1 MAVKKD
7 GKFVAFDNDADYS
20 GLINEAQLYSCVEMS
35 CNLRDFSDE
44 EIKTLGHLVQQYL
57 RDKSKIREHELFT
70 YIDKAYYNWSNYIT
84 GDYYLQS
91 SGYHYHRY
99 MNGKLNSIGYTITY
113 DCRTPSKYEVEGE
126 LQTLDGEIVPEDA
139 LVLRKW

>member
-84 GDYYLQS
+84 G
-91 SGYHYHRY
+91 H
-99 MNGKLNSIGYTITY
+99 
-113 DCRTPSKYEVEGE
+113 
-126 LQTLDGEIVPEDA
+126 
-139 LVLRKW
+139 